1 MNIAEYCQVVDWTQ
15 PIYVEDDDK
24 YDSLL
29 FLNQLGG
36 NNEIL
41 RYLGNL
47 SELTSH
53 YMFFIEEN
61 MKESL
66 KDTLEKSIA
75 SVQLKSNSELSKM
88 LLAEFDM
95 IENLQVCVLIKC

>member
-1 MNIAEYCQVVDWTQ
+1 
-15 PIYVEDDDK
+15 
-24 YDSLL
+24 
-29 FLNQLGG
+29 
-36 NNEIL
+36 
-41 RYLGNL
+41 
-47 SELTSH
+47 
-53 YMFFIEEN
+53 